1 MKLKIFTL
9 RLNPTTGLFD
19 DAELTSFQLGKD
31 VIDVSEHF
39 LVHEKTPTLL
49 LVLRYRELPDN
60 GGAARQSPEAAR
72 KDWRAEL
79 DVQGQR
85 VYDEF
90 RLWRGRK
97 AKHEG
102 LPPYLIL
109 NNREL
114 AELVMK
120 RPANISQLRE
130 IEGIGEAKAKCWGE
144 EMLALLEKL
153 GQPKFPDIL
162 PSDSRADEA
171 GGGGSSWLPSN
182 YPSSS
187 TGRKRSAIFF
197 LGPRSFQNEFVSP
210 FPRG

>member
-9 RLNPTTGLFD
+9 RLNPATGLFD
-19 DAELTSFQLGKD
+19 EGELTSFQLGKD

-60 GGAARQSPEAAR
+60 GGGARQSPETAR

-79 DVQGQR
+79 DVPGQR

-130 IEGIGEAKAKCWGE
+130 IEGVGEAKAKRWGD

-153 GQPKFPDIL
+153 ATKPPEVQPTPITRE
-162 PSDSRADEA
+162 S
-171 GGGGSSWLPSN
+171 GGGNLWPPSN
-182 YPSSS
+182 CPSSF

-197 LGPRSFQNEFVSP
+197 LGPRSFRNESALP
-210 FPRG
+210 FPRA